1 MILLLLLWGLYFF
14 LHSLLAAN
22 SVKHWLQRVSGFSAQ
37 SYRFG
42 YNLFNFFALG
52 LILWLHYKLVSAPVY
67 TGNISTALLG
77 VVLTMAG
84 FILMI
89 LSAKEYQL
97 ASFLGLRK
105 ETLMPL
111 QINGLHR
118 YMRHPLYSGTL
129 LLCIGICIA
138 FPLWKNW
145 SVLCLMVVYLFIGM
159 WLEEKKLIEI
169 FGEEY
174 INYSKKVK
182 RLIPGIL

>member
-1 MILLLLLWGLYFF
+1 MVFGC
-14 LHSLLAAN
+14 
-22 SVKHWLQRVSGFSAQ
+22 SAQ
-37 SYRFG
+37 VYRLG
-42 YNLFNFFALG
+42 YNLFNFFALAF
-52 LILWLHYKLVSAPVY
+52 ILWLHYTLASVQVFNGSI
-67 TGNISTALLG
+67 GTALLG
-77 VVLTMAG
+77 VVTMAG
-84 FILMI
+84 FVLMI

-105 ETLMPL
+105 ETFMPL
-111 QINGLHR
+111 QVNGLHR

-145 SVLCLMVVYLFIGM
+145 AVLFLMIVYLFIGM